1 MVYGALHKRTGPK
14 HFLFALVALLFLS
27 ILVALLYVVLYGS
40 FLKVRDIEI
49 NGTRSVSRDS
59 LLASLSTRGVGN
71 SKLLSWLG
79 PDNILFWKFLPN
91 SLSSANILPI
101 VAEAVQN
108 VDLGKRNVTV
118 TIRER
123 EGFGT
128 WCAKNGGPTPTVG
141 GYGRASCYVF
151 DESGIAFGTAPASEG
166 VLITEVEDQNSREPL
181 IGISLFPRSA
191 WRNSFFG
198 TLQILKDNGI
208 PISKIIVRDFSLR
221 EFEVV
226 STLGFSFYFSLDFTP
241 DNLNAVLNNL
251 SKQLTLS
258 SLSYLDF
265 RVPNRVYYK

>member
-14 HFLFALVALLFLS
+14 HFLFALIALLFLS
-27 ILVALLYVVLYGS
+27 ILLALLYVVLHGS

-49 NGTRSVSRDS
+49 NGTRSVSRDA
-59 LLASLSTRGVGN
+59 LLASLSARGVGD

-101 VAEAVQN
+101 VAEAAQN
-108 VDLGKRNVTV
+108 VNLGKRNVTV

-123 EGFGT
+123 GGFGT
-128 WCAKNGGPTPTVG
+128 WCAKSG
-141 GYGRASCYVF
+141 SCYVF
-151 DESGIAFGTAPASEG
+151 DESGIVFGTAPASEG

-226 STLGFSFYFSLDFTP
+226 SMFGFSFYFSLDFTP